1 MHEDSKD
8 THDIVTADMSS
19 DTILETSPLA
29 QQKQVRY
36 LFVTGGVVSSIG
48 KGITSASLGRL
59 LRNRGFKVA
68 MLKLD
73 PYINVDAGTMNP
85 YQHGECFVTDDGA
98 ETDLDLGHYERF
110 VDIALTRDA
119 SVTTGSI
126 YGAVI
131 QKERRGDYLGGTVQV
146 IPHVTN
152 EIKERIVSL
161 GISTNADIVLA
172 EVGGTVGD
180 IEGLPFLEAIRQMKR
195 DAGPGNTLY
204 IHVTLIPTVGPWGEV
219 KTKPTQH
226 SVMRLREVGIA
237 PDVLVC
243 RTGRPINREQR
254 EKIALFCDVDADA
267 VIEAR
272 DATTI
277 YEIPLVFERAG
288 FSDLVVRRLGL
299 PVTEPETATWTQLV
313 ERIVSPTHDV
323 EIAVVGKYI
332 SNGDAYISIAES
344 LSHAGILHD
353 SRVRLRWIDSEE
365 IVSIEDAAA
374 RTAGCCG
381 LVVCPGFGARGIEG
395 KILAV
400 QLARET
406 GLPFLGICLGMQMA
420 VVEFA
425 RHVCGLEGAN
435 TTETSAATPYPVID
449 LMLEQ
454 QTMTDKG
461 ATMRL
466 GLWSCALEEGT
477 LAHKVYGATVISE
490 RHRHRYEFN
499 NAYRDRLGSA
509 GMRFSGVN
517 QDLDLVEI
525 VEIESHPYFIA
536 CQFHPEFRSR
546 PDRAHPLFAGLV
558 AAALTRQRGA

>member
-1 MHEDSKD
+1 MHEDSKV

-19 DTILETSPLA
+19 DTIQETSPLA

-161 GISTNADIVLA
+161 GISTDADIVLA

-195 DAGPGNTLY
+195 DAGVGNTLY

-299 PVTEPETATWTQLV
+299 PVTQPETATWTQLV

-353 SRVRLRWIDSEE
+353 SRIRLRWIDSEE
-365 IVSIEDAAA
+365 IVSIEDAVA
-374 RTAGCCG
+374 RMAGCCG

-449 LMLEQ
+449 LMVEQ
-454 QTMTDKG
+454 QSMTDKG

-477 LAHKVYGATVISE
+477 LAHRVYGASVISE

-499 NAYRDRLGSA
+499 NAYRDTLRSA
-509 GMRFSGVN
+509 GMRFSGIN

-525 VEIESHPYFIA
+525 VEIENHPYFIA

-558 AAALTRQRGA
+558 AAALTRQRGG